1 MYEYHIVFV
10 KCMSTAIYNELNGI
24 FDCCQ
29 VAVQGLGALKNITVN
44 ADNKIALRPHIGV
57 IVNLLQEHSSD
68 SKVL

>member
-1 MYEYHIVFV
+1 MLDVYRLL
-10 KCMSTAIYNELNGI
+10 YNELNAV

-29 VAVQGLGALKNITVN
+29 VAVQGLGALTNIAAN